1 MIDGIF
7 LGAEVVL
14 QNGVDV
20 DTGLDGPSSL
30 ISGGIGAFLTTLII
44 GAVLVAVSPEY
55 TERMVEDV
63 PQDPLASFLYG
74 FLALILLALAIAVLV
89 LTIVGILV
97 AVPLVIV
104 AYLAWA
110 VGATIALLAIGD
122 RLVGREDGWT
132 KPLLVAA
139 AINGGL
145 ALTGIGGLVSFVIG
159 AVGFGAVLRGFFG

>member
-30 ISGGIGAFLTTLII
+30 VSGAIGAFLTTLII
-44 GAVLVAVSPEY
+44 GAILVAVSPEY

-97 AVPLVIV
+97 AIPLVIV

-110 VGATIALLAIGD
+110 VGATIALLAIGV

-145 ALTGIGGLVSFVIG
+145 ALTGVGGLVSFVIG
-159 AVGFGAVLRGFFG
+159 AVGFGAVLRGVFG